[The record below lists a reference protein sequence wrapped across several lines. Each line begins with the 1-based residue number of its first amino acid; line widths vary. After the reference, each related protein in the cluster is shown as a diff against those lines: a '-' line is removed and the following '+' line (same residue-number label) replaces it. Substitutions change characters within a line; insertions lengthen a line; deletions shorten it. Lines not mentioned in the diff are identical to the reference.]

1 LDQTSGSAAPA
12 RLRPGGSGTAANVNF
27 DTRPA
32 IGMHDLLSL
41 SGSNGFVTTGTLPPV
56 QDTHPKLA
64 PAAAFNPA
72 HNLYT
77 ATRLANTA
85 TTRSNVYGVWI
96 TVRESV
102 ANDPDSI
109 KLHRAFYIFD
119 RSLPVAFEPGQDHNV
134 WDAVLLRRII
144 Q

>member
-1 LDQTSGSAAPA
+1 
-12 RLRPGGSGTAANVNF
+12 
-27 DTRPA
+27 
-32 IGMHDLLSL
+32 MHDVLSL
-41 SGSNGFVTTGTLPPV
+41 SGSNGFTTTGTLPPV
-56 QDTHPKLA
+56 QDTHSRLA
-64 PAAAFNPA
+64 AAAAFNPT
-72 HNLYT
+72 HNIYT

-96 TVRESV
+96 TIRESV

-109 KLHRAFYIFD
+109 RLHRAFYIFD